1 MAEQPSDIE
10 IARAASLRP
19 IEEVAAEL
27 GIEAAALVLYGRQI
41 AKLDLAWIAGLE
53 KRPRGRLVLVT
64 AITPTPAGEGKT
76 TTTIGLGD
84 ALRRLGAR
92 AAICL
97 REPSLGPCFGMK
109 GGATGGGWAQVVPME
124 RINLHFTG
132 DFHAVGAAHNLLAA
146 MVDNHLHWGNELG
159 LDPRRILWRR
169 VLDTN
174 DRALRSIVLG
184 LGGPVNGVPRE
195 AGFDITPASEVM
207 AVFSLATDLADL
219 EARLS
224 RLVVGLT
231 RERRPVG
238 AGELE
243 AAGAMT
249 VLLADALA
257 PNLVQTLEGTPAFV
271 HGGPFGNVAHGC
283 NSLIATR
290 TALAL
295 ADWVVTEAGFGADL
309 GAEKFCDIKCRIGGL
324 EPACAVLVASVRAL
338 RHHGGAAK
346 EALARPDPRAVERGL
361 SNLER
366 HARNLARFGLRTVV
380 ALNRFEGDGEE
391 ELSLVEAFCRDRLGL
406 EAVRCSH
413 FAEGGAGA
421 LELARRVRSLAEA
434 ASGDEGRRFRPLYPD
449 GMPLLEKVRTIATL
463 IYGAEDVAAERA
475 VRERFAELEAQGFE
489 NLPVCIAKT
498 PYSFST
504 DPYLRGAPTGHVLPI
519 RELRLSAGAGFLVV
533 LCGAI
538 DTMPGLPRRPAATR
552 IRLDRTGRIEGLG

>member
-27 GIEAAALVLYGRQI
+27 GIEGAALVPHGRHV
-41 AKLDLAWIAGLE
+41 AKLDLARLAGLE

-92 AAICL
+92 TAICL

-109 GGATGGGWAQVVPME
+109 GGATGGGRAQVVPME

-184 LGGPVNGVPRE
+184 LGGPTDGVPRE

-207 AVFSLATDLADL
+207 AVLCLARDLVDL

-224 RLVVGLT
+224 RMVVGLS
-231 RERRPVG
+231 REGRRVA

-257 PNLVQTLEGTPAFV
+257 PNLVQTLEGTPALV

-366 HARNLARFGLRTVV
+366 HARNLARFGLRCVV
-380 ALNRFEGDGEE
+380 ALNRFAGDDEE
-391 ELSLVEAFCRDRLGL
+391 ELALVEAFCRDRLGL
-406 EAVRCSH
+406 EAVRCTH
-413 FAEGGAGA
+413 FADGGAGA
-421 LELARRVRSLAEA
+421 LELAHRVRALAEA
-434 ASGDEGRRFRPLYPD
+434 AGEQGRRFRLLYPD
-449 GMPLLEKVRTIATL
+449 SMPLLEKVRTIATT
-463 IYGAEDVAAERA
+463 IYGAEDVSAERP
-475 VRERFAELEAQGFE
+475 VRELFDELEAQGFGS
-489 NLPVCIAKT
+489 LPVCVAKT
-498 PYSFST
+498 PYSFSA
-504 DPYLRGAPTGHVLPI
+504 DPSLRGAPMGHVLPI

-538 DTMPGLPRRPAATR
+538 NTMPGLPRRPAATR
-552 IRLDRTGRIEGLG
+552 IRLDPEGRIEGLA